1 VLDIKVGY
9 VPQRMAVV
17 AWRMATPDTL
27 SSVIDAGF
35 AEVLAHIESGAAV
48 GDEEHIVMYPAGWG
62 CGPGER
68 EIGIAV
74 VIADGGPGPGLRLEE
89 LPGCQ
94 VVKAVHYGSYATIR
108 DSWTEVEEWM
118 DEHDLEPAAGCW
130 EVYLTDPT
138 EVPELELATEL
149 LVPLP

>member
-1 VLDIKVGY
+1 MPDISIGY
-9 VPQRMAVV
+9 VPQRMAIV
-17 AWRMATPDTL
+17 AWRMATPETL
-27 SSVIDAGF
+27 GRVIDEGF
-35 AEVLAHIESGAAV
+35 SEVLAHIASGGAV
-48 GDEEHIVMYPAGWG
+48 GEEERIVMYPSDWA

-74 VIADGGPGPGLRLEE
+74 VIADGVPAATLRMEE

-94 VVKAVHYGSYATIR
+94 VVKALHRGSYATIR
-108 DSWTEVEEWM
+108 ESWAEVEEWM

-130 EVYLTDPT
+130 EVYLNDPT
-138 EVPELELATEL
+138 RTAEEDLATEL